1 MRERLHKKRKQ
12 EGHKLRRKHVAEM
25 QMQACLSKL
34 SLREV
39 TQSPPSLPAQHP
51 QQRRQHRR
59 PLRHPR
65 RRLRPSPATLAELA
79 TATDGVG
86 EQRLIGSGGYGR
98 VYTQDALSSLRP
110 EVLPLWLRHKAVAVK
125 RAKSGVHDIADLQRE
140 VSVLQQCSQPHALP
154 FAPLLS
160 GARGAAVPCLAF
172 PLMRGGSLP
181 DRLWPKE
188 ADPEHLRRPPPSVR
202 RRAL

>member
-1 MRERLHKKRKQ
+1 M
-12 EGHKLRRKHVAEM
+12 AYWP
-25 QMQACLSKL
+25 QMYGTTRAHA
-34 SLREV
+34 
-39 TQSPPSLPAQHP
+39 LP
-51 QQRRQHRR
+51 
-59 PLRHPR
+59 
-65 RRLRPSPATLAELA
+65 
-79 TATDGVG
+79 
-86 EQRLIGSGGYGR
+86 
-98 VYTQDALSSLRP
+98 
-110 EVLPLWLRHKAVAVK
+110 
-125 RAKSGVHDIADLQRE
+125 GVHDIADLQRE

-202 RRAL
+202 RGAL